1 MKKVLIRYILPVL
14 GVIAVVLLDQWTKYL
29 TVTQI
34 GEHGRVVLIDGI
46 FELVYVKNY
55 GMAWGLFQNKQW
67 LFIIMTPIVLGAVI
81 WQYVKMPFEKR
92 FIEFRIMEVMI
103 AGGAIGN
110 LLDRMFRGEFG
121 QGHVVDMFYVSAINF
136 PVFNVADSFIS
147 VGFVLMVVYTIF
159 KYTDEDF
166 ERMFPFWKA
175 GKTVK
180 TVETDNTED
189 KTEREVTEAS
199 GAEEK

>member
-1 MKKVLIRYILPVL
+1 MKKVLFRYILPVL

-34 GEHGRVVLIDGI
+34 GEHGRIVLIDGI

-166 ERMFPFWKA
+166 ERMFPFWK
-175 GKTVK
+175 KK
-180 TVETDNTED
+180 SVEADTEE
-189 KTEREVTEAS
+189 KVTE
-199 GAEEK
+199 ENKE

>member
-14 GVIAVVLLDQWTKYL
+14 GVVAIVLLDQWTKYL

-34 GEHGRVVLIDGI
+34 GEHGRIVLIDGI

-55 GMAWGLFQNKQW
+55 GMAWGMLQNKQW
-67 LFIIMTPIVLGAVI
+67 VFIIMTPIVLAAVA
-81 WQYVKMPFEKR
+81 WHYVKMPYEKK
-92 FIEFRIMEVMI
+92 FNAFRAMEVMI

-110 LLDRMFRGEFG
+110 LIDRMFRGEFG

-147 VGFVLMVVYTIF
+147 VGFVMLVILTIF

-166 ERMFPFWKA
+166 ERMFPFWK
-175 GKTVK
+175 KK
-180 TVETDNTED
+180 EKEETKETE
-189 KTEREVTEAS
+189 
-199 GAEEK
+199 

>member
-34 GEHGRVVLIDGI
+34 GEHGRIVLIDGI

-166 ERMFPFWKA
+166 ERMFPFWK
-175 GKTVK
+175 KK
-180 TVETDNTED
+180 SVEADTEE
-189 KTEREVTEAS
+189 KVTE
-199 GAEEK
+199 ENKE